1 MLARLSAFVIWA
13 LLAGSAVFW
22 VFRLAVHPAPA
33 PAHSIALSDANVAG
47 GDLSRLLG
55 VPPVAPAPAVAAAP
69 EAASRF
75 RLLGI
80 VAPKRART
88 NAQSHGGV
96 ALIAIDG
103 KPARAFRVGARVD
116 GDLVLQSVSLRTA
129 SVGPAQGAQTIVL
142 QVPPLAAP
150 ATGPLPPAGS
160 GAPVSPAPAAVP
172 VAPAPAMVPQPL
184 VAPPPAVL
192 HGPVSRDG
200 GALTQ

>member
-13 LLAGSAVFW
+13 LLAASAVFW
-22 VFRLAVHPAPA
+22 VFRLAVHPSPA
-33 PAHSIALSDANVAG
+33 PAHSVAIG
-47 GDLSRLLG
+47 GAKVGGADLSRLLG
-55 VPPVAPAPAVAAAP
+55 VPPVAALPPVAAAP
-69 EAASRF
+69 EAGSRF

-80 VAPKRART
+80 VAPKRARSSG
-88 NAQSHGGV
+88 QSHGGV

-103 KPARAFRVGARVD
+103 KPARAFRVGARLD

-129 SVGPAQGAQTIVL
+129 SIGPAQGAQSVVL

-150 ATGPLPPAGS
+150 ATGPLPPVGS
-160 GAPVSPAPAAVP
+160 AAPVPVP
-172 VAPAPAMVPQPL
+172 SAPAPAMVPQPL
-184 VAPPPAVL
+184 VVPPSATPP